1 MPSCP
6 RGEDLAASSW
16 TRLWSR
22 PQARRPKPFRR
33 CELGRVLAV
42 DPGERRVGVALSD
55 AGGTIAQPWTVIDR
69 SRSDVV
75 AEVEKIAR
83 EHHVETIVVG
93 LPVSLSGR
101 EGPSAA
107 SARRLAE
114 KLGSAT
120 GLTVEMHDER
130 YSTVAAERIM
140 RQGGAPPKKRR
151 HRRDKVAAAIILS
164 EYLMGRSPGV
174 GESGGRS

>member
-1 MPSCP
+1 M
-6 RGEDLAASSW
+6 
-16 TRLWSR
+16 
-22 PQARRPKPFRR
+22 
-33 CELGRVLAV
+33 

-55 AGGTIAQPWTVIDR
+55 PGGTIAQPWTVIDR

-75 AEVEKIAR
+75 AEVGKIAR
-83 EHHVETIVVG
+83 EHDVDTIVVG

-101 EGPSAA
+101 EGASAA

-114 KLGSAT
+114 RLGAAT

-130 YSTVAAERIM
+130 YSTVAAERVM
-140 RQGGAPPKKRR
+140 REGGAPPKKRR

-164 EYLMGRSPGV
+164 EYLMGRPPEA

>member
-1 MPSCP
+1 M
-6 RGEDLAASSW
+6 
-16 TRLWSR
+16 
-22 PQARRPKPFRR
+22 
-33 CELGRVLAV
+33 
-42 DPGERRVGVALSD
+42 ALSD
-55 AGGTIAQPWTVIDR
+55 PGGIIAQPFGVIDR

-75 AEVEKIAR
+75 AEVQKIVR
-83 EHHVETIVVG
+83 EQDVDMIVVG

-140 RQGGAPPKKRR
+140 REGGAAPKKRR

-164 EYLMGRSPGV
+164 EYLMGRSP
-174 GESGGRS
+174 EDRQAGGRS

>member
-1 MPSCP
+1 M
-6 RGEDLAASSW
+6 
-16 TRLWSR
+16 
-22 PQARRPKPFRR
+22 
-33 CELGRVLAV
+33 

-55 AGGTIAQPWTVIDR
+55 PGGIIAQPWAVIDR

-83 EHHVETIVVG
+83 EHDVDTIVVG

-107 SARRLAE
+107 LARQLAE

-130 YSTVAAERIM
+130 YSTVAAERAM
-140 RQGGAPPKKRR
+140 REGGAPPKKRR
-151 HRRDKVAAAIILS
+151 QRRDQVAAAIILS
-164 EYLMGRSPGV
+164 EYLMGRSPGA
-174 GESGGRS
+174 GESGGRT

>member
-1 MPSCP
+1 M
-6 RGEDLAASSW
+6 
-16 TRLWSR
+16 
-22 PQARRPKPFRR
+22 
-33 CELGRVLAV
+33 
-42 DPGERRVGVALSD
+42 DPGERRVGVAMSD
-55 AGGTIAQPWTVIDR
+55 PGGIIAQPFAVIDR

-75 AEVEKIAR
+75 AEVKKIAT
-83 EHHVETIVVG
+83 EHDVDTIVVG

-130 YSTVAAERIM
+130 YSTVAAERVM
-140 RQGGAPPKKRR
+140 RDAGAPSKKRR
-151 HRRDKVAAAIILS
+151 HRRDQVAAAIILS
-164 EYLMGRSPGV
+164 EYLMGRSPEAGR
-174 GESGGRS
+174 SGGRS

>member
-1 MPSCP
+1 M
-6 RGEDLAASSW
+6 
-16 TRLWSR
+16 TLWSR
-22 PQARRPKPFRR
+22 PGARRPKPFRR

-42 DPGERRVGVALSD
+42 DPGERRVGVAMSD
-55 AGGTIAQPWTVIDR
+55 PGGIIAQPFGVIDR

-75 AEVEKIAR
+75 AEVKKIAR
-83 EHHVETIVVG
+83 EHDVDTIVVG

-130 YSTVAAERIM
+130 YSTVAAEQVM
-140 RQGGAPPKKRR
+140 RDAGAPPKKRR
-151 HRRDKVAAAIILS
+151 HRRDQVAAAIILS
-164 EYLMGRSPGV
+164 EYLMGRSP
-174 GESGGRS
+174 EDRKPGGRS